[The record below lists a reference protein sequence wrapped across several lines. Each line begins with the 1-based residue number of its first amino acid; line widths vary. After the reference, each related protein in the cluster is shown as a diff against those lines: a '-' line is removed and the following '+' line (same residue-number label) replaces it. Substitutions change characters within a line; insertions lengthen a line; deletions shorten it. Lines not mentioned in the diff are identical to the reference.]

1 MKKNISLALILAAS
15 TLFVGCDKLKGVSK
29 QPQPAPQTQQ
39 TSNQATPN
47 PQQAPAHQPAPASAP
62 APAPAPAQQDP
73 MLMVF
78 NQSVKLTAM
87 SRSIVLDENKNEGSL
102 VVYRLDNVSKKPI
115 TSVVWTTAFT
125 VNDQVFNTSN
135 VTVNL
140 EKQPLQPN
148 TSTEVRALDLFKTM
162 PEQVQAIFKNPNQKL
177 NVVFVAREVTFAD
190 GSKVIVSE

>member
-47 PQQAPAHQPAPASAP
+47 PQQAPAHQPAPAS
-62 APAPAPAQQDP
+62 APAQQDP

>member
-47 PQQAPAHQPAPASAP
+47 PQQAPAHQ
-62 APAPAPAQQDP
+62 APAQQDP

-177 NVVFVAREVTFAD
+177 NVLFVAREVTFAD

>member
-1 MKKNISLALILAAS
+1 MKKNISLALILATS
-15 TLFVGCDKLKGVSK
+15 TLFVGCDKLKGVSQ

-47 PQQAPAHQPAPASAP
+47 PQQAPAHQ
-62 APAPAPAQQDP
+62 APAQQDP

-177 NVVFVAREVTFAD
+177 NVLFVAREVTFAD

>member
-47 PQQAPAHQPAPASAP
+47 PQQAPAHQPAS
-62 APAPAPAQQDP
+62 APAQQDP

>member
-47 PQQAPAHQPAPASAP
+47 PQQAPAHQ
-62 APAPAPAQQDP
+62 APAQQDP